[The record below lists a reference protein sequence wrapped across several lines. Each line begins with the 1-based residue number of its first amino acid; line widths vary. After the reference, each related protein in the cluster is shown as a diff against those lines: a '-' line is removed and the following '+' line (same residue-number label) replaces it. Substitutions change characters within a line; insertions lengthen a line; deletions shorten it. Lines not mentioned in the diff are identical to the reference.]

1 MSLFKSFNIQG
12 QDLIETVLT
21 IAKAAIT
28 GKSIDEQLI
37 NITA

>member
-12 QDLIETVLT
+12 LNPIETVLT
-21 IAKAAIT
+21 IAKAAIA

-37 NITA
+37 DITA